1 MANGEESVELL
12 SPDEFV
18 TNFEGDFQN
27 TVSSVEGS
35 PITTQIST
43 TEEAISNDPIQTTLE
58 ETAYKYNLE
67 PSLLKAIAKQESG
80 TKEGFN
86 PNAKGTSGETGLMQI
101 MPTNWKK
108 YGGGED
114 PYNVEENVDIGAN
127 ILLDEITRFSGNED
141 LALAA
146 YNAGSPAVINAIE
159 KAGYSIKDA
168 KNITFDD
175 IKAYLPDITQEY
187 VPSVKSKLYASKEDT
202 LNSYSSGETLGTEED
217 LKKVLDPIIS
227 DPAFNTLS
235 ATQSMQV
242 LKRVYDSK
250 TFWNKKARD
259 TIQKLSTEIWDS
271 AMPNEKPNYGSLI
284 NSVPEITG
292 NEKDPD
298 KLLNTWKNKQL
309 EMLRSS
315 GYDPILLGNGIIGYL
330 DAAIDNEKTASRY
343 RNRGLVGTALSEGT
357 STAALVGKGFVSGL
371 SGMAAAPFRL
381 AGY

>member
-67 PSLLKAIAKQESG
+67 PSLLKAIAKKESG

-175 IKAYLPDITQEY
+175 IKAYLPDIT
-187 VPSVKSKLYASKEDT
+187 
-202 LNSYSSGETLGTEED
+202 
-217 LKKVLDPIIS
+217 
-227 DPAFNTLS
+227 
-235 ATQSMQV
+235 
-242 LKRVYDSK
+242 
-250 TFWNKKARD
+250 
-259 TIQKLSTEIWDS
+259 QKLSTEIWDS

-357 STAALVGKGFVSGL
+357 STAALVGKGFVSGV
-371 SGMAAAPFRL
+371 SVMAATPFRL
-381 AGY
+381 S